1 MHQQCAGDGL
11 ASHAGN
17 DLVALRRPRFKLYRM
32 TGTKG
37 REYLV
42 ILKGMAGGEVAEQV
56 AIPGGCE
63 RSAK

>member
-1 MHQQCAGDGL
+1 
-11 ASHAGN
+11 
-17 DLVALRRPRFKLYRM
+17 M